1 MTGVIKSSDG
11 AALIRSPARSG
22 RSADVGVLVVHG
34 GSADSFAPTHWR
46 DLAVLRLW
54 PIAGAVGRAVPDA
67 AVYRLRLSTRGWN
80 SSGEAALRD
89 ARWAVATMREREP
102 GKPIVLVGH
111 SMGARVALHIG
122 GDQEVAGVV
131 ALTPWVP
138 SDDPAAQLAGVPV
151 FVLQAGRDRV
161 IPEPTT
167 RPWFSRAENAGARLT
182 REVLPWAG
190 HTMLRRFWVWHRLA
204 AQAVRTVI
212 TESGAVVPPALTS
225 PISPTPQP
233 RSR

>member
-1 MTGVIKSSDG
+1 MTPVIKSSDG

-22 RSADVGVLVVHG
+22 QQAAVAVLVLHG

-46 DLAVLRLW
+46 DLAVLRLR
-54 PIAGAVGRAVPDA
+54 PIAGAIGRAVPEA

-80 SSGEAALRD
+80 GRGETALRD
-89 ARWAVATMREREP
+89 ARWAMATIRELEP

-111 SMGARVALHIG
+111 SMGARVALRIG
-122 GDQEVAGVV
+122 GDDDVAGVV

-138 SDDPAAQLAGVPV
+138 SDDPATQLAGVPV
-151 FVLQAGRDRV
+151 IVIQAGRDRV
-161 IPEPTT
+161 ISEPTT
-167 RPWFSRAENAGARLT
+167 RPWLSRAEKAGTRLT

-204 AQAVRTVI
+204 ADGVRTVI
-212 TESGAVVPPALTS
+212 TEFGAVGGPALH
-225 PISPTPQP
+225 PPGSPTPQP
-233 RSR
+233 RAT

>member
-22 RSADVGVLVVHG
+22 QSADVAVLVLHG

-54 PIAGAVGRAVPDA
+54 PVARAVGRDVPGA

-80 SSGEAALRD
+80 GQGEAALRD
-89 ARWAVATMREREP
+89 ARWAVATMRERES

-111 SMGARVALHIG
+111 SLGARVALRIG
-122 GDQEVAGVV
+122 GDEDVAGVV

-138 SDDPAAQLAGVPV
+138 SEDPAAQLAGVPV
-151 FVLQAGRDRV
+151 VVIQAGRDRV

-167 RPWFSRAENAGARLT
+167 RPWFSRAENAGARLS

-190 HTMLRRFWVWHRLA
+190 HTMVRRFWVWHRLA
-204 AQAVRTVI
+204 AEGVRTVI
-212 TESGAVVPPALTS
+212 TESGAVVRPALT
-225 PISPTPQP
+225 PPK
-233 RSR
+233 